1 MSDTNSHGI
10 IEKSQEKSTLLTISY
25 LLGNIVIILPGSN
38 IWNQKKK
45 HEFVKTSDGHLFKKG
60 KHECFKNSSNFIVGV
75 LEQQTFT
82 CSKSTL
88 ETLENDVKY
97 V

>member
-1 MSDTNSHGI
+1 M
-10 IEKSQEKSTLLTISY
+10 KS
-25 LLGNIVIILPGSN
+25 
-38 IWNQKKK
+38 KKK
-45 HEFVKTSDGHLFKKG
+45 QDEFVKTSDGHLFKKD

-88 ETLENDVKY
+88 ETLKNDVKKLTSFWCFY
-97 V
+97 CNFNFFQSLLQCFYY

>member
-10 IEKSQEKSTLLTISY
+10 IEKSQEKSTLLIISY
-25 LLGNIVIILPGSN
+25 LLGNSN
-38 IWNQKKK
+38 YTTRIQTMKSKKK
-45 HEFVKTSDGHLFKKG
+45 HEFVKTSDGHLFKKD

>member
-10 IEKSQEKSTLLTISY
+10 IEKSQEKSTLLIISY
-25 LLGNIVIILPGSN
+25 LLGNIVIILPRSN
-38 IWNQKKK
+38 LWNQKK
-45 HEFVKTSDGHLFKKG
+45 HEFVKTSDGHLFKKD